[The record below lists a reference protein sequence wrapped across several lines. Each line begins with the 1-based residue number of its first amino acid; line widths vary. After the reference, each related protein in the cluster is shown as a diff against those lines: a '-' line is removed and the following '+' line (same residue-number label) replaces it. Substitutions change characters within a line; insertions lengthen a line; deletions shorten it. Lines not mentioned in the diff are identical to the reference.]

1 MRSLRRLFGRTGCR
15 SGAVTVETAI
25 VIVPFLF
32 LTMMTL
38 EIILIEFY
46 QAIFA
51 KCVQDTARQIRTGQ
65 SSSQSTTTLELN
77 QLVTSIC
84 NDTGNYSSL
93 PLPSCS
99 SRTAVIVNVISSGVP
114 AYSSGIS
121 GGALVGSSLQ
131 TNGTATSVA
140 TAYPGAC
147 NLVVFQAFYQWPILI
162 PGNKIFLNSGFTTP
176 SYLFASA
183 SAFQDEPPQSGGQC
197 SGLYN

>member
-1 MRSLRRLFGRTGCR
+1 MRSLRRLFGKSGCR
-15 SGAVTVETAI
+15 SGAVSIETAI

-32 LTMMTL
+32 LTLMTL
-38 EIILIEFY
+38 EVILIEFY

-65 SSSQSTTTLELN
+65 STSLSTTTLELN

-99 SRTAVIVNVISSGVP
+99 GRTAVIVNVISSGIP
-114 AYSSGIS
+114 TYSSGIS
-121 GGALVGSSLQ
+121 GGALVASSLQ
-131 TNGTATSVA
+131 ANGTVTNVA
-140 TAYPGAC
+140 SAYPGAC
-147 NLVVFQAFYQWPILI
+147 NLIVFQAFYRWPILV
-162 PGNKIFLNSGFTTP
+162 PGNQIFLNSGFTSP

-197 SGLYN
+197 TGLYN